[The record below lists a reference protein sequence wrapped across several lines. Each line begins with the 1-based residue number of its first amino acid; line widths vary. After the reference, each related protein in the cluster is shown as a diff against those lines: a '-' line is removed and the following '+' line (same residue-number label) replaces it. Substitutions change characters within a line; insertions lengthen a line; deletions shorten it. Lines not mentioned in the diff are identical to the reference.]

1 MESSSNQTDPLETAN
16 QDQQQPIQDSDQ
28 EQITTDQQQENDYPK
43 QWDELSPLEKQD
55 FILSLSKLYLT
66 NNLRTAK
73 IQIQQQIAINLL
85 RGGKN
90 SVEEFL
96 FSENIFSQQYQE
108 SVERFSHQKKSLQEK
123 FDEST
128 CLVVAE
134 SGFMSGDQ
142 FPEIRGLLHISKEIE
157 QKILST
163 AEDKQNL
170 ILLLWS
176 TKSPNLEDYLTK
188 LNAYVLEIH
197 AQNPKVKCIAVN
209 TDRVFLYNDEIK
221 QILIDKINLN
231 FLRDTDF
238 SQINNLFSTRYVKN
252 VESANSYTPFL
263 IVTDNSGKIV
273 FSKPAKK
280 IEKFESKL
288 KDLYINGNPDSFIVK
303 SKKPFVEMNQQDY
316 HEYLNEYLEVFS
328 TFFTRH
334 EEEHPNLRNA
344 LKTFPWKVNLKAK
357 AQELQFV
364 RGLLETDIAP
374 LKREGFYVK
383 INQTEIPVTNI
394 TLAQTCQKCQLDLK
408 DEQQYIIMQQDESQK
423 KMQAVANYC
432 FNCSQKSDEVIL
444 FGSNERAVDGLIQ
457 VVIRKRDLTKKSS
470 TSSAQC
476 DACKQFFVDN
486 RYKCCVCNDFD
497 LCERCFDLI
506 EIEGDTKYDDG
517 INQCTAHERGKHP
530 FWIVKNYKDYEI
542 L

>member
-170 ILLLWS
+170 ILLLWN
-176 TKSPNLEDYLTK
+176 K
-188 LNAYVLEIH
+188 
-197 AQNPKVKCIAVN
+197 
-209 TDRVFLYNDEIK
+209 VFLYNDEIK

-344 LKTFPWKVNLKAK
+344 LKTFPWKGVIVLSVKQLLSDLSQKPVFKATFIVNLKAK

-364 RGLLETDIAP
+364 RGLLETDLAP

-383 INQTEIPVTNI
+383 INQTEIP
-394 TLAQTCQKCQLDLK
+394 
-408 DEQQYIIMQQDESQK
+408 
-423 KMQAVANYC
+423 
-432 FNCSQKSDEVIL
+432 KSDEVIL